1 MSKKKIKGQQEKE
14 VVEAAEDVTEETVED
29 VEEVDEIEEEEGV
42 RAAGTIIDTTANIG
56 VYLHQANIRMEDIQ
70 CLIVCG
76 KLQQCRRLKG
86 NYEEGGQE
94 VRVEEEVA
102 KEDIVVVEEE
112 EEDEDEI
119 AEEEQLKEERGRS
132 RRRGGRH

>member
-1 MSKKKIKGQQEKE
+1 MGVKRRTSKD
-14 VVEAAEDVTEETVED
+14 VEDTEEEEEGIEEEAEDITEETVED

-86 NYEEGGQE
+86 NHEEGG
-94 VRVEEEVA
+94 
-102 KEDIVVVEEE
+102 
-112 EEDEDEI
+112 
-119 AEEEQLKEERGRS
+119 
-132 RRRGGRH
+132 